1 MWLRNA
7 VQQQHSPVLEGVFF
21 FFLSVSDFCS
31 PKSDNYKTPLRLES
45 NAVNVKL

>member
-7 VQQQHSPVLEGVFF
+7 VQQQHSPVLEGG